1 MVLEM
6 PKDRVVIGS
15 PPDYE
20 QLIAEVFINDECV
33 AIINRESGD
42 EDMQIEL
49 LIEHAPK
56 KGVPLGLFIS
66 LVEQARSALR
76 DYDRV

>member
-33 AIINRESGD
+33 AIINRELGD

-49 LIEHAPK
+49 LVEHAPK
-56 KGVPLGLFIS
+56 KRVPLDLFIS
-66 LVEQARSALR
+66 LMERAKSALR

>member
-15 PPDYE
+15 PPDYG

-33 AIINRESGD
+33 AIINREFGD
-42 EDMQIEL
+42 EEMQIEL
-49 LIEHAPK
+49 LVEHARK
-56 KGVPLGLFIS
+56 KGVPLDLFIS
-66 LVEQARSALR
+66 LVERAKSALR